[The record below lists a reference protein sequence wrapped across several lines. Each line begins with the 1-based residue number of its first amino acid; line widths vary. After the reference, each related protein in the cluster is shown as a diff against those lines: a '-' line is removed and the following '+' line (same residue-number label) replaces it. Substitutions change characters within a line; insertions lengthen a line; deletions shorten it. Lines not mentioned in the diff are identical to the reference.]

1 MQFSLLVSLV
11 LLAVGSLPALAQKAP
26 SEPPLEYRIVSFH
39 QGKANK
45 QIIRMAHELGF
56 NGVMFQLEGSVVQS
70 LTQWAERNRTE
81 DYTGLCRQLGM
92 KVTLWVHELSD
103 IPEHLGPV
111 TLENE
116 KLWVHLEDR
125 YEWLF
130 TELAPEI
137 DGIVLTVVETQVT
150 ATETEKMLRIV
161 SILDEKC
168 RKYDK
173 ELIVR
178 TFTWHPDELRDVLS
192 AIQRFP
198 EDIPIMSKCVPQ
210 DWQMRGIRNKAIGAV
225 GSRKQIVEFDVAGE
239 YFLLDNV
246 ANAMPNLLKEQFDY
260 GLSRGIDGICVRVD
274 RWEAEAFH
282 NPQEMNLWTLGLL
295 ASGQIHSVDQAWQSW
310 TKRRYGAAAPAV
322 QAALAPTQQV
332 MEEILNVGSFTFGD
346 NRYFPPNG
354 DHDAFHTNWTNWRW
368 DASYLKE
375 YQLART
381 GDPGYTRKV
390 ERQKEQAAKLAEQS
404 LQYLDQGLPLYQDPA
419 HYHILKTKLTTNQ
432 VQLQYRA
439 PMMLAYLKY
448 QRLLQQPSDPERGRL
463 IQEIGQHLEAIRAV
477 GLREYPAPESME
489 YKGKKWQVGPPEGLD
504 QWRILDW
511 ARKMENLTWEAARW
525 VPWRQPPK

>member
-1 MQFSLLVSLV
+1 
-11 LLAVGSLPALAQKAP
+11 
-26 SEPPLEYRIVSFH
+26 
-39 QGKANK
+39 
-45 QIIRMAHELGF
+45 
-56 NGVMFQLEGSVVQS
+56 
-70 LTQWAERNRTE
+70 
-81 DYTGLCRQLGM
+81 
-92 KVTLWVHELSD
+92 
-103 IPEHLGPV
+103 
-111 TLENE
+111 
-116 KLWVHLEDR
+116 
-125 YEWLF
+125 
-130 TELAPEI
+130 
-137 DGIVLTVVETQVT
+137 
-150 ATETEKMLRIV
+150 
-161 SILDEKC
+161 
-168 RKYDK
+168 
-173 ELIVR
+173 
-178 TFTWHPDELRDVLS
+178 
-192 AIQRFP
+192 
-198 EDIPIMSKCVPQ
+198 
-210 DWQMRGIRNKAIGAV
+210 
-225 GSRKQIVEFDVAGE
+225 
-239 YFLLDNV
+239 
-246 ANAMPNLLKEQFDY
+246 
-260 GLSRGIDGICVRVD
+260 
-274 RWEAEAFH
+274 
-282 NPQEMNLWTLGLL
+282 
-295 ASGQIHSVDQAWQSW
+295 
-310 TKRRYGAAAPAV
+310 
-322 QAALAPTQQV
+322 

-439 PMMLAYLKY
+439 PMMLAYLKF
-448 QRLLQQPSDPERGRL
+448 QRLLQQPGEPERSRL

-489 YKGKKWQVGPPEGLD
+489 YKGKKWQVGPPEALD